1 MKLKLDENGNVVVVD
16 GKPVYV
22 HDDGKEIPFDA
33 EQATAKI
40 AQLNAEAKKH
50 RVAKEEAEEK
60 LKAFAGIDDPVAAL
74 DALKTVSN
82 LDAKKLIDA
91 GEAEKVKAEAI
102 KVYEEKLATANSATE
117 KLRSQL
123 HNELIGGSFARSK
136 FAHEKLA
143 LPSDVVQ
150 AFFGKHFS
158 VDENGAILAKDSN
171 GNEIF
176 SRLQPGQKAGFEEAL
191 EYLVNAYPNK
201 DAILKSS
208 GSSGSGSAGG
218 SGVGN
223 GNAPKS
229 LVDCKTDAER
239 IAYMQAV
246 AS

>member
-1 MKLKLDENGNVVVVD
+1 VQDGN
-16 GKPVYV
+16 PVYI
-22 HDDGKEIPFDA
+22 HDDGKEIPFNA
-33 EQATAKI
+33 QQATQKI
-40 AQLNAEAKKH
+40 ADLNAEAKQH
-50 RVAKEEAEEK
+50 RLAKEDALAK
-60 LKAFAGIDDPVAAL
+60 LSAFAGIDDPKAAL
-74 DALKTVSN
+74 EALKTVSN

-102 KVYEEKLATANSATE
+102 KVYEEKLATANAATD
-117 KLRSQL
+117 KLKAQL

-201 DAILKSS
+201 DAILKAN
-208 GSSGSGSAGG
+208 GSSGSGSGG
-218 SGVGN
+218 GAQGGN
-223 GNAPKS
+223 GSVPTS
-229 LVDCKTDAER
+229 LKECKTDAER
-239 IAYMQAV
+239 IAYMQSV
-246 AS
+246 A